1 MIQIMSECW
10 HGVAHWLEGE
20 YEPAFLRLR
29 TAVGIMRSHSN
40 PKILAFVHGYYGAI
54 LAQRGRVPEARE
66 KFRLARY
73 LMRQT
78 NNRNHLDSLRI
89 MVGIAS
95 AALAQAAYEDGD
107 QPAYERHLAM
117 ALQRRQFANQ
127 NTEPN
132 DAFPNGLPK
141 PVARST
147 DARMC
152 LLLLNQAL
160 SKLPMIPEQLKIEV
174 EKTKTPRDTLP
185 PLEPPKTR

>member
-1 MIQIMSECW
+1 
-10 HGVAHWLEGE
+10 
-20 YEPAFLRLR
+20 
-29 TAVGIMRSHSN
+29 
-40 PKILAFVHGYYGAI
+40 
-54 LAQRGRVPEARE
+54 
-66 KFRLARY
+66 
-73 LMRQT
+73 MRQT

-95 AALAQAAYEDGD
+95 AASAQAAYEDGD

-185 PLEPPKTR
+185 PLEPPKTT